1 VRLGLQELCFYPRD
15 DGMQRVL
22 EHRITVNP
30 APSGRNEHLDLEGNR
45 VTQLWFECDTEGL
58 DIHFEMR
65 VETLRNNAYDFILN
79 FGAMELPVEYD
90 QDTRLANVY
99 LERSDPD
106 PSVTEF
112 ARTLDQAAQNETL
125 CSLNPLT
132 GRLYGDFSH
141 VHRQGGDSQRPAS
154 TLMSRSGACGD
165 LALLFMGLLPGPGVS
180 PRASPAG
187 NTGGHLEKERRHLH
201 AWPEVYLPGAGWRG
215 FDPTQG
221 HAIADTHETIAAS
234 ANPHNT
240 LPVSGNFIGL
250 GASSTLEYAVNIRV
264 E

>member
-165 LALLFMGLLPGPGVS
+165 LALLFMDCCRAPGYRRALRQRVTQGGIWKKKGAICTPGQRS
-180 PRASPAG
+180 ICPAPAG
-187 NTGGHLEKERRHLH
+187 GDSIPL
-201 AWPEVYLPGAGWRG
+201 RG
-215 FDPTQG
+215 TP
-221 HAIADTHETIAAS
+221 
-234 ANPHNT
+234 
-240 LPVSGNFIGL
+240 
-250 GASSTLEYAVNIRV
+250 
-264 E
+264 